1 MFEAE
6 EQHNR
11 EYLPNLDMPALP
23 QKETTLAICPATATS
38 TKPSETPTISI
49 AESDT
54 RPGHL
59 DNWKFNTFNSVMFV
73 PDGKC

>member
-6 EQHNR
+6 EQHNK
-11 EYLPNLDMPALP
+11 EYLPNLEMPALP
-23 QKETTLAICPATATS
+23 QKETTLAICPATPTS
-38 TKPSETPTISI
+38 TKPSET
-49 AESDT
+49 AESDP